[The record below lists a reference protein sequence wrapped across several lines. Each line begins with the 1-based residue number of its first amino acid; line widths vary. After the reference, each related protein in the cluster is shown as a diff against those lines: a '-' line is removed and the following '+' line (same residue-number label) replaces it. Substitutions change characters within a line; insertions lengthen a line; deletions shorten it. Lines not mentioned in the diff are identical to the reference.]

1 MIFAQIKS
9 DLTSA
14 MKAKKVL
21 ELSVLRMVFASF
33 KNELINLHKADL
45 TDEECLKLLKRE
57 AKKRQDSIEAYTK
70 GNRPELAQKEEQEL
84 IIIQKYLPKQL
95 NEEEIRKKIQ
105 EIVAQNS
112 GLAFGPLMG
121 KVMQSMKNFADGK
134 LVQQI
139 LKNEISK
146 NEEKK

>member
-1 MIFAQIKS
+1 MIFAQIKA
-9 DLTSA
+9 DLT
-14 MKAKKVL
+14 KALKEKKEL
-21 ELSVLRMVFASF
+21 ELSVLRMAFASF
-33 KNELINLHKADL
+33 KNETINLHKAEL
-45 TDEECLKLLKRE
+45 TDEECLTLLKRE
-57 AKKRQDSIEAYTK
+57 AKKRQDSIEAYKK

-84 IIIQKYLPKQL
+84 VIIQKYLPKQL
-95 NEEEIRKKIQ
+95 GEEEIRKKIQ
-105 EIVAQNS
+105 EIMAQNP

-121 KVMQSMKNFADGK
+121 EVMASMKNLADGK